1 MAVGD
6 IHGLK
11 ITDIP
16 APAKKRPRE
25 RIAMSGV
32 DNKFLEDQTIKELSK
47 LMAAQDPS
55 EEAKRLKRLVNID
68 MRKEQLGR

>member
-6 IHGLK
+6 IHGLR

-25 RIAMSGV
+25 RMAMAGV
-32 DNKFLEDQTIKELSK
+32 DDKFLEDQTIKELSK
-47 LMAAQDPS
+47 LMAAQDPA

-68 MRKEQLGR
+68 MRREQLGK